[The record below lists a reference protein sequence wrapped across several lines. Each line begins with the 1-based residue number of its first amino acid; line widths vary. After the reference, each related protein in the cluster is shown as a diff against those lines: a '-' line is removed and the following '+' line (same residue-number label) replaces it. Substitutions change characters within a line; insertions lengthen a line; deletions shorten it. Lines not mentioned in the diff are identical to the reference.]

1 MAEDGVKE
9 IGRALQLV
17 TEAVQAN
24 TPLVFHCASGKDRTS
39 QLAALIL
46 ELAGVPDETI
56 IEDYTLTEL
65 ATPAL
70 LADWKTRNTG
80 REPSWPGFGRAPS
93 SVMKTYL
100 TSLRTRYGSTENY
113 VNQQLSL
120 DAEELQ
126 NTLRTSLLES
136 APTA

>member
-1 MAEDGVKE
+1 
-9 IGRALQLV
+9 
-17 TEAVQAN
+17 
-24 TPLVFHCASGKDRTS
+24 
-39 QLAALIL
+39 
-46 ELAGVPDETI
+46 
-56 IEDYTLTEL
+56 
-65 ATPAL
+65 
-70 LADWKTRNTG
+70 
-80 REPSWPGFGRAPS
+80 
-93 SVMKTYL
+93 MKTYL